1 MNRLRPALPALA
13 LVLGPV
19 LLAGC
24 SADPA
29 PAAPPKP
36 TDTGTVLLPTSKA
49 PTTDSAGHVIEPLPT
64 NLPQAPLTDDRVRGM
79 DYSYPVPAGWASGER
94 DLTPRPDTLVQPQDT
109 DVPGFIAVEQP
120 FEVGSLGLSGVVDKL
135 RSGFEQK
142 GFAPKAA
149 PERQVA
155 GYSAQGIVVDQSEDV
170 RHVYYIVVY
179 TQKAFAIRLTYDPH
193 DTTALAAYE
202 AVLDAWS
209 WG

>member
-1 MNRLRPALPALA
+1 VNRLKPALPTLA
-13 LVLGPV
+13 LVLAPLFLG
-19 LLAGC
+19 GC
-24 SADPA
+24 SDDPA
-29 PAAPPKP
+29 PAPPKP
-36 TDTGTVLLPTSKA
+36 TDTGTVILPTSKA
-49 PTTDSAGHVIEPLPT
+49 PTTDSGGHLIEALPT
-64 NLPQAPLTDDRVRGM
+64 NLPQAALTDDRVRGM
-79 DYSYPVPAGWASGER
+79 DYSYPIPAGWASGQR

-109 DVPGFIAVEQP
+109 DVPGFIAVERP
-120 FEVGSLGLSGVVDKL
+120 FDVGSSQLPDVVDKL

-155 GYSAQGIVVDQSEDV
+155 GYQAQGIVVDQSEDV

-179 TQKAFAIRLTYDPH
+179 TQQAFAIRLTYDPH
-193 DTTALAAYE
+193 DPTALAAYE

>member
-1 MNRLRPALPALA
+1 MNRLGPTLPTLA
-13 LVLGPV
+13 LVLGPA

-29 PAAPPKP
+29 PAAPPRP
-36 TDTGTVLLPTSKA
+36 TDTGTVLLPTSTA
-49 PTTDSAGHVIEPLPT
+49 PTTDSAGHLIEPLPT
-64 NLPQAPLTDDRVRGM
+64 NLPQAALTDDRVRGL
-79 DYSYPVPAGWASGER
+79 DYSYPIPAGWASGER
-94 DLTPRPDTLVQPQDT
+94 DLSPRPDTLVQPQDT
-109 DVPGFIAVEQP
+109 DVPGFIAVERP
-120 FEVGSLGLSGVVDKL
+120 FEVGSSQLPDVVDRL

-142 GFAPKAA
+142 GFHPKAA

-155 GYSAQGIVVDQSEDV
+155 GYQAQGIVVDQSQDV

-193 DTTALAAYE
+193 DPTALAAYE